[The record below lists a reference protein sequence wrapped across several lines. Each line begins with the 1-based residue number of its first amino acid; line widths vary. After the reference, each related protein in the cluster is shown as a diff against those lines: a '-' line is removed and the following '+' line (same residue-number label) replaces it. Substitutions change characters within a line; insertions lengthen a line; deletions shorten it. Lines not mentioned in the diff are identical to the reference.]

1 MKALV
6 YNGPG
11 RKAWEEV
18 PTPTIQ
24 DDTDAIVRVDCTT
37 ICGTDLHILKGD
49 VPEVTEGRVLGHEA
63 VGTVET
69 VGSAVTNIV
78 PGDRVLVSCVS
89 GVDAAG
95 TVAMDVTASAWVAV
109 AGSSVI
115 SLTGPKPSTFESP
128 LPTPRPTWCP
138 KR

>member
-6 YNGPG
+6 YNGAE

-49 VPEVTEGRVLGHEA
+49 LPEVTEGRVLGHEA
-63 VGTVET
+63 VGTVDA
-69 VGSAVTNIV
+69 VAPAVTSIV
-78 PGDRVLVSCVS
+78 PGDRVLVS
-89 GVDAAG
+89 
-95 TVAMDVTASAWVAV
+95 
-109 AGSSVI
+109 
-115 SLTGPKPSTFESP
+115 
-128 LPTPRPTWCP
+128 
-138 KR
+138 

>member
-11 RKAWEEV
+11 RKVWEEV

-63 VGTVET
+63 VGTVEA
-69 VGSAVTNIV
+69 VGSAVTNIAPETGFSSRASAPV
-78 PGDRVLVSCVS
+78 G
-89 GVDAAG
+89 AAG
-95 TVAMDVTASAWVAV
+95 TVETDATASAWVAV

-115 SLTGPKPSTFESP
+115 SLTGPKLSTFVFP
-128 LPTPRPTWCP
+128 LPIPRPTWCP
-138 KR
+138 RA